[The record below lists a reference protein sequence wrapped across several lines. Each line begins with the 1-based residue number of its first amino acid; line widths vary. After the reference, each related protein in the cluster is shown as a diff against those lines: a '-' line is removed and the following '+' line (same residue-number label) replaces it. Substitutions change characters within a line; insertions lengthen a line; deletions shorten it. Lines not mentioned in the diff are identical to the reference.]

1 MFRDAGWV
9 GGWNAEG
16 LVTFSSCRLFFSKS
30 REAGTEAELSLCCP
44 RGYRQ
49 QSCQV
54 LSLEELRQR
63 LTLLGQMRRL
73 LRGVSLP
80 KLPLCNSRQ
89 LWTLSGSS
97 ITLSGWIHSHRCP
110 MWPEK
115 ALRHLCSPHLS
126 FWTAVVSP
134 RRQAMSVTPQ
144 IPRGRG
150 KRCSQTSAVG
160 RRPLLARP
168 EQGHHETTLSACSC
182 SR

>member
-16 LVTFSSCRLFFSKS
+16 LVTFSSCNLFFSKS

-49 QSCQV
+49 QSSQV
-54 LSLEELRQR
+54 LSLEELRRR
-63 LTLLGQMRRL
+63 LTLLGQMRRP

-115 ALRHLCSPHLS
+115 ALWHLCSPHLS

-134 RRQAMSVTPQ
+134 RRQDMSVTPQ

-168 EQGHHETTLSACSC
+168 EQGHHETTLSVCSC